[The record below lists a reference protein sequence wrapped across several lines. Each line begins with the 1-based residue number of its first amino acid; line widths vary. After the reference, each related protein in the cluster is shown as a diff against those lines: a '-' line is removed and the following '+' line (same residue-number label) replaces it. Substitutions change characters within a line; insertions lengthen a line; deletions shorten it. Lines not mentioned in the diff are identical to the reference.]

1 MYWEASST
9 LKALSLLVSG
19 YETLNCVCELYY
31 CMQEDLDT
39 LHRIHEGIGRIETD
53 HNTIL
58 DTQAAIRLRIRE
70 LDEEVREELVRVRQS
85 LRVLREDVRSRLY
98 KAKKATTLLSLL
110 AQQEEL
116 VSVQTRVDTQPY
128 ELYAT
133 TEWFTLFLN
142 DRFKSRKSDS

>member
-1 MYWEASST
+1 
-9 LKALSLLVSG
+9 
-19 YETLNCVCELYY
+19 
-31 CMQEDLDT
+31 MQEDLDT